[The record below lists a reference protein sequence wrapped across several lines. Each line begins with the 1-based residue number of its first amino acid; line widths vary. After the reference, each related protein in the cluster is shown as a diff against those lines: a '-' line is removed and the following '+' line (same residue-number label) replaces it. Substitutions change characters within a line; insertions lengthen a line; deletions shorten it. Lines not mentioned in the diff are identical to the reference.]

1 MIKLSILIAT
11 IESRAALFAELYLKI
26 DRQKTQEV
34 EILSEIDNKQIS
46 IGRKRQILLERAK
59 GDYVVFIDDDDDVS
73 MDYID
78 QILQAIKTEPDCV
91 GMLIDCD
98 MQGVKQNAIASLKYK
113 NWGENKDGFKYIRSP
128 YHKTP
133 VKRWI
138 ALKAGFPDRRF
149 GEDYEYSMRLINSGL
164 LKTEVMVKN
173 SIYFYRYKY
182 ENPKTKYGIK

>member
-1 MIKLSILIAT
+1 
-11 IESRAALFAELYLKI
+11 
-26 DRQKTQEV
+26 
-34 EILSEIDNKQIS
+34 
-46 IGRKRQILLERAK
+46 
-59 GDYVVFIDDDDDVS
+59 

-98 MQGVKQNAIASLKYK
+98 MQGVKRNAIASLKYN
-113 NWGENKDGFKYIRSP
+113 NWGENKDGFKYVRSP

-138 ALKAGFPDRRF
+138 ALKAGFPDKRF

-164 LKTEVMVKN
+164 LKTEVMVK
-173 SIYFYRYKY
+173 SPIYFYRYKY